1 VVDKAFIEYHSKA
14 GEPQQLSELLALL
27 KEAGFRCFVTA
38 PSVFSPK
45 PLQEIKS
52 YAGFDMVLNV
62 FCVRP
67 SPRP

>member
-1 VVDKAFIEYHSKA
+1 
-14 GEPQQLSELLALL
+14 LLALL
-27 KEAGFRCFVTA
+27 KDAGFRCFVTA

-67 SPRP
+67 KP

>member
-1 VVDKAFIEYHSKA
+1 MVEKAFIEYHSKV
-14 GEPQQLSELLALL
+14 GEPQQLAELMALL
-27 KEAGFRCFVTA
+27 KDAGFRCFVTA

-67 SPRP
+67 